1 MPDWLMAASV
11 GVRLAVS
18 LPLSRSMSPTPR
30 SSTMKKMMLGRPVG
44 VVDRE
49 AAGAADEDWVP
60 KKEALAPL
68 CAPPLGKRASATAAD
83 TPRARRIHRHE
94 HKRLIYRASW

>member
-1 MPDWLMAASV
+1 
-11 GVRLAVS
+11 
-18 LPLSRSMSPTPR
+18 
-30 SSTMKKMMLGRPVG
+30 MKKMMLGRPVG

-83 TPRARRIHRHE
+83 TRRARRIHRHE
-94 HKRLIYRASW
+94 HKRLIYRGHGERARGRSRLLTRADGHDHGYGGDDAP